1 MIQAPQSLE
10 ELDLLASE
18 PDRALV
24 ETLSRIDG
32 DVVVAGAGGKMG
44 YHLSRMLRR
53 GFDTLGAS
61 NRVIAVSRFGDEETR
76 TPFEDHHITTHPAD
90 LTDAAAL
97 AALPDASTVFFLA
110 GRKFGTGDS
119 PETLA
124 LYNEEMPALVAERY
138 AGASI
143 VALST
148 GCVYPFVAPDSGGS
162 TEEDE
167 VGPVGDYAVSCL
179 GRETAFRRAS
189 EQNGSP
195 LALIRLNYSVDLRYG
210 VLVDLARKVI
220 RGEEIDLTT
229 GYFNCIWQ
237 GDAIRFTIRALDHAA
252 PAPAPFLL
260 NVSGTRILGVR
271 DTALNFEELLDHPAR
286 FVGTESATA
295 WLSNT
300 AKSQRL
306 FGPPSVSEER
316 LIDWVADWIDHD
328 RPLLDKPTRFEVR
341 DGKY

>member
-1 MIQAPQSLE
+1 MIGYCFARNFPRAARGSSRGNSASSLFSCFDMIQAPQSLE

-61 NRVIAVSRFGDEETR
+61 NRVIAVSRFGEEETR
-76 TPFEDHHITTHPAD
+76 APFEDHHITTHPAD

-148 GCVYPFVAPDSGGS
+148 GCVYPFVAPDSGGA
-162 TEEDE
+162 TEAADAPE
-167 VGPVGDYAVSCL
+167 
-179 GRETAFRRAS
+179 AS
-189 EQNGSP
+189 ARP
-195 LALIRLNYSVDLRYG
+195 ALPRTPSA
-210 VLVDLARKVI
+210 AR
-220 RGEEIDLTT
+220 
-229 GYFNCIWQ
+229 
-237 GDAIRFTIRALDHAA
+237 
-252 PAPAPFLL
+252 PAWP
-260 NVSGTRILGVR
+260 R
-271 DTALNFEELLDHPAR
+271 PAR
-286 FVGTESATA
+286 RSARSA
-295 WLSNT
+295 
-300 AKSQRL
+300 
-306 FGPPSVSEER
+306 
-316 LIDWVADWIDHD
+316 
-328 RPLLDKPTRFEVR
+328 
-341 DGKY
+341 